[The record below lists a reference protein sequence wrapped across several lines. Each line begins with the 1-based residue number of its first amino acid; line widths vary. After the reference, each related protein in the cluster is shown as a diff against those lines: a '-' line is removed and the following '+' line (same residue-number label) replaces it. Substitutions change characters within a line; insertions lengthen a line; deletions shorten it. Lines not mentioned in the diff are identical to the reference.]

1 MGPISAIVASHGPF
15 DPAVGERMLDRLA
28 HRGPDGRGTLAVAQA
43 WLGHQR
49 LAIVDVARGAQPLA
63 NRTGDLWLVGDGE
76 ISNHE
81 RLRAE
86 VGEEALKTYSDHE
99 VALQLYDDKGLGAF
113 EQMWGTFALV
123 IAGDDGRFVAC
134 RDTLGI
140 APLYWSRRGGTTVF
154 ASELKAFEDPWLSAI
169 EPFPPGHAWTPEG
182 GLVAWRSAPAS
193 TPVLM
198 RSQAPHLGPPQWIF
212 DAVRDSLVRATEH
225 LMVADVPVGILLSG
239 GVDSSI
245 IAAIA
250 ARAAARSGNRVATFT
265 AGLAGSADVEA
276 ARIVAAAAGTDHHER
291 VYTAEEAIA
300 LVPEVISVLES
311 FDPTLV
317 HSAVPNHLVAQLARD
332 HVKAVLIGEGAD
344 ELFAGYSHLDEH
356 EHAEELHDELVEM
369 IAGLHMGGLQRV
381 DRVTG
386 ANGLEARIPFLD
398 LDLVE
403 LALALPPEWKLTDD
417 TRPAKWLLRRAF
429 DGWVPDEVLWREK
442 AQFGQ
447 GTGMNTVLSDH
458 FGALVTDADLAA
470 ERDVVDPPLR
480 TREELAY
487 YRLFAEHLPGVPAQ
501 GTIGRFVEA

>member
-1 MGPISAIVASHGPF
+1 
-15 DPAVGERMLDRLA
+15 MLDRLD
-28 HRGPDGRGTLAVAQA
+28 HRGPDGRGSRTIGQA

-49 LAIVDVARGAQPLA
+49 LAIIDVESGAQPLP
-63 NRTGDLWLVGDGE
+63 NRAGSLWLVGDGE

-86 VGEEALKTYSDHE
+86 VGEDALRTNSDHE
-99 VALQLYDDKGLGAF
+99 VALQLYDDQGVAAF
-113 EQMWGTFALV
+113 EQMWGTFALA
-123 IAGDDGRFVAC
+123 IAGDDGRFVVC

-140 APLYWSRRGGTTVF
+140 APLYWSRLGDTTVF
-154 ASELKAFEDPWLSAI
+154 ASELKAFEQPWRATI
-169 EPFPPGHAWTPEG
+169 EPFPPGHVWTPEG
-182 GLVAWRSAPAS
+182 GLVPWRPAPAS

-198 RSQAPHLGPPQWIF
+198 RSRAPHHGPPQWVF
-212 DAVRDSLVRATEH
+212 DAVRDSLVRAVEH
-225 LMVADVPVGILLSG
+225 LMVADVPVGIFLSG

-245 IAAIA
+245 ITAIA
-250 ARAAARSGNRVATFT
+250 ARAAARTGGRVTTFT

-276 ARIVAAAAGTDHHER
+276 ARLVAAHAGTEHHER
-291 VYTAEEAIA
+291 VYTAADAIA

-332 HVKAVLIGEGAD
+332 HQVKAVLIGEGAD
-344 ELFAGYSHLDEH
+344 ELYAGYSHLIDH
-356 EHAEELHDELVEM
+356 DVAGELHDELVEM
-369 IAGLHMGGLQRV
+369 ISGLHMGGLQRV
-381 DRVTG
+381 DRVTS

-398 LDLVE
+398 IDVVE
-403 LALALPPEWKLTDD
+403 LALALPPEWKLSDD
-417 TRPAKWLLRRAF
+417 VRPAKWLLRRAF
-429 DGWVPDEVLWREK
+429 DGWVPHEVLWREK

-458 FGALVTDADLAA
+458 FDQLVTDAELAA
-470 ERDVVDPPLR
+470 EQDVVDPPLR

-487 YRLFAEHLPGVPAQ
+487 YRLFAEQLPGVPAQ